1 MNKKFHVIYITSF
14 FVVGIASTLLLIL
27 NGYQYYST
35 PLLTRFFNPQDN
47 LLKPSGLL
55 GQGLGVLGSFMMII
69 GVAVY
74 MIRKRFRSFF
84 HVGYLK
90 DWLELHIFLCTLGPI
105 FVLFHT
111 AFKFGGIV
119 AVSFWSMTAVVLSG
133 VIGRF
138 IYIQIPHTIE
148 GQLIGIDEL
157 NSQSEKYS
165 QQLKTEF
172 QIPEYLFSRIEEI
185 SSIKRYKFAKL
196 TTGFLF
202 IIKDYFGMK
211 SVLYSLKHELILA
224 EIPRVNRKLILKTA
238 KSKLIISRRIGL
250 LQTMQNIFK
259 YWHVVHLPFAIVM
272 FVIMFIHI
280 AVTVAFGYK
289 WIF

>member
-84 HVGYLK
+84 HFGYLK

-165 QQLKTEF
+165 QHLKTEF

-185 SSIKRYKFAKL
+185 SSIKRYKSAKL
-196 TTGFLF
+196 KTGFLF
-202 IIKDYFGMK
+202 IIKDYIGMK
-211 SVLYSLKHELILA
+211 SALHRLKHELILA

>member
-185 SSIKRYKFAKL
+185 SSIKRYKSAKL
-196 TTGFLF
+196 KTGFLF
-202 IIKDYFGMK
+202 IIKDYIGMK
-211 SVLYSLKHELILA
+211 SALHRLKHELILA